1 MLGLALAAALA
12 AQTGGWTWTL
22 YDNDGAIVL
31 ANEIPDTTRLRTVL
45 ACDAGAGVA
54 RVTVYG
60 LTAAGNGFAT
70 LSSGEASAAVEAEGQ
85 SGAGGPRLSAPVRL
99 DHPVFA
105 AFQASGRLEVRSGD
119 ETRTVTMDPR
129 HRPQLARFAALCG
142 E

>member
-1 MLGLALAAALA
+1 MLGLALAATLA

-22 YDNDGAIVL
+22 YENGDSIVL

-45 ACDAGAGVA
+45 ACDAHGGVA

-70 LSSGEASAAVEAEGQ
+70 LSAGEASAAVEAEGQ
-85 SGAGGPRLSAPVRL
+85 SGAGGPRLTAPLRL

-119 ETRTVTMDPR
+119 ETRAVMIGPR
-129 HRPQLARFAALCG
+129 HLPQLGRFAALCG